1 MLVAAVLSVAVM
13 AAPGGWE
20 DVSRMPAGVEHID
33 SEDASFSSA
42 QGYIYVMASKPVQ
55 VRVLTILG
63 QTVEQA
69 TLPPGRHRFHL
80 KAKGIYI
87 IKIGTATRRVT
98 V

>member
-1 MLVAAVLSVAVM
+1 
-13 AAPGGWE
+13 
-20 DVSRMPAGVEHID
+20 MPDGVEHIE
-33 SEDASFSSA
+33 SEDASFSSTR
-42 QGYIYVMASKPVQ
+42 GYIYVMAAKPVQ

-63 QTVEQA
+63 QTLEQA
-69 TLPPGRHRFHL
+69 TLPPGRHRFRL